1 MFIAAQPCGPH
12 KGAMPVG
19 LILAAA
25 LLGQA
30 DDGARAAPTP
40 PGAAPAKCSPAAPD
54 PNSTQ
59 IVICAPKPQGYR
71 IDPDV
76 LAARRAKKEALAGRP
91 KPPENYKDHSCAVVG
106 SAPCMDAPMISLL
119 GAVATAAEM
128 GQRLAR
134 GEEIGSMFVT
144 DPQATEY
151 QLYQQAKKLRQE
163 KEAEAAAVKAKEA
176 AQRKASASAGAP

>member
-1 MFIAAQPCGPH
+1 
-12 KGAMPVG
+12 
-19 LILAAA
+19 
-25 LLGQA
+25 
-30 DDGARAAPTP
+30 
-40 PGAAPAKCSPAAPD
+40 
-54 PNSTQ
+54 
-59 IVICAPKPQGYR
+59 
-71 IDPDV
+71 V

-91 KPPENYKDHSCAVVG
+91 KPPENYKDHGCAVVG

-176 AQRKASASAGAP
+176 AQRKASAGAP